1 MNSLLKTFAV
11 TVVALGAGSG
21 AMAQVDVASL
31 TCGAFMA
38 QEDDAA
44 RLETAKDLL
53 MWIADTANFEAV
65 GPLERYKMK
74 PIGTETD
81 TAASA
86 ETTATDTTAANEF
99 WTEDEMSTVIRA
111 RCFHQP
117 ADAMVL
123 ARLKFKD

>member
-1 MNSLLKTFAV
+1 MNSLMKTFAV

-21 AMAQVDVASL
+21 AMAQVDVATL

-44 RLETAKDLL
+44 RLETAHSLL

-65 GPLERYKMK
+65 GPLERYRMQ
-74 PIGTETD
+74 PIGTESTD
-81 TAASA
+81 TTK
-86 ETTATDTTAANEF
+86 TTETDTTATNEF
-99 WTEDEMSTVIRA
+99 WTDDEMSTMMRA

-117 ADAMVL
+117 SDTNVL
-123 ARLKFKD
+123 ARLKGQD